1 MMKLATI
8 LASACVGIVA
18 EPPIL
23 PFTEISDQK
32 LMTMMQ
38 HMVVADEITTQD
50 FNVALQLEHI
60 RWKYTEMR
68 TIFYDTAKQSADGSV
83 IFTKDLGKIFDAI
96 DTDLEKQREKAL
108 QEIKKRK
115 NEQEQKKTPVGNEA

>member
-38 HMVVADEITTQD
+38 HMVAADEITTQD

-83 IFTKDLGKIFDAI
+83 IFTKDLG
-96 DTDLEKQREKAL
+96 
-108 QEIKKRK
+108 
-115 NEQEQKKTPVGNEA
+115 